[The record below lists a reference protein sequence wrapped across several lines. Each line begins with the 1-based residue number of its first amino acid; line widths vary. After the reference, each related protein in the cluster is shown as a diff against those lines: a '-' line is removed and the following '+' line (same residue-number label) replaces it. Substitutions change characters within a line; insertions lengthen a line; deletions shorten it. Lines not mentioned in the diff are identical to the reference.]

1 MSARLAAA
9 LTFVVVGVALAGC
22 GHTETHAALLR
33 APQPART
40 GDVELYVV
48 DQAMPTRRFYE
59 IAMVQAIGFG
69 ADANPEDVTKALAS
83 KAAALGCDA
92 VVRVS
97 IDLGYTRAH
106 ASGVCV
112 KYLGPAVEGDAAPRP
127 VLPTSAGANPAPPP
141 MVPAP
146 APRLEPLPSSPNRGR

>member
-9 LTFVVVGVALAGC
+9 LALAFGGVALAGC
-22 GHTETHAALLR
+22 GHTEAHAALLR
-33 APQPART
+33 APQPATT
-40 GDVELYVV
+40 GNVELYVV
-48 DQAMPTRRFYE
+48 DQAMPTRPFYE

-69 ADANPEDVTKALAS
+69 ADANPEDVTRALAA

-112 KYLGPAVEGDAAPRP
+112 KYFGPALEGDAPPRP
-127 VLPTSAGANPAPPP
+127 VLPPSPGANPAPPR
-141 MVPAP
+141 MRPAP

>member
-1 MSARLAAA
+1 VSVRLTVA
-9 LTFVVVGVALAGC
+9 LALALGGVALAGC

-33 APQPART
+33 APQPARA

-48 DQAMPTRRFYE
+48 DQAMPTRQFYE

-69 ADANPEDVTKALAS
+69 ADANPEDVTKALAT

-112 KYLGPAVEGDAAPRP
+112 KYFGPAVEGDAAPRP
-127 VLPTSAGANPAPPP
+127 VLPTSSGANPVPPP
-141 MVPAP
+141 MRPAP
-146 APRLEPLPSSPNRGR
+146 VPRLEPLPSSPNRAR